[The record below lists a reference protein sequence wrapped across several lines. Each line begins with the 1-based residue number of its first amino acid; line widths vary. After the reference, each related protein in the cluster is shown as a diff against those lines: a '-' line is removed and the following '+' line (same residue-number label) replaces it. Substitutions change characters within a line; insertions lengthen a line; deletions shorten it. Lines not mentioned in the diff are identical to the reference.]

1 MTWPAQPRRLQM
13 KITVVKKGSFNLK
26 PVASCPFQVDEDS
39 LAGQKK

>member
-1 MTWPAQPRRLQM
+1 M

-26 PVASCPFQVDEDS
+26 PIASCPFQVDDDG

>member
-1 MTWPAQPRRLQM
+1 MMRQRCIREITM

-26 PVASCPFQVDEDS
+26 PVASCPFQIDEDG

>member
-1 MTWPAQPRRLQM
+1 M

-26 PVASCPFQVDEDS
+26 PIAACPFQVDDDG

>member
-1 MTWPAQPRRLQM
+1 MTSPALHKEITM

-26 PVASCPFQVDEDS
+26 PVASCPFQIDEDS

>member
-1 MTWPAQPRRLQM
+1 M

-39 LAGQKK
+39 LAGAKKP